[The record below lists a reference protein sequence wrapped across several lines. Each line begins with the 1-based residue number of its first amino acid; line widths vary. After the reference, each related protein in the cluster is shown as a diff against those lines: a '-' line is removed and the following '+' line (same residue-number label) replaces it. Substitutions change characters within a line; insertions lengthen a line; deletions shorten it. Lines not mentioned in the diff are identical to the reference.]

1 MRFLELFAGAGGAS
15 MGIEAAG
22 AESVLGIEW
31 DASAVATAQAAGHP
45 TIQGDVRDLSLYD
58 GLEVDA
64 LWSSFPCQDWSS
76 AGKRKGASGDR
87 NGWPWTVDVIDKVRP
102 RWFLAENVT
111 GLLQHRGCEKRCKG
125 MHDPE
130 ACPRAYFDRVILEQL
145 RERFAWVG
153 FKVLCAADYG
163 TPQFRRRV
171 IICAGPRAIRWPE
184 PTHGKPSGQA
194 DLFGRKLKPWVT
206 VRDVLDLSV
215 YSLATAHGPGEVA
228 TVMSSSAGG
237 AMWTL
242 DASRN
247 TDAHPNQERPSP
259 ATEPSPAIGGKGN
272 LYLNRP
278 STATEQRLLA
288 INRRPPTDYT
298 DRPAPTT
305 DTFTGS
311 TSDKYEQALRICSYI
326 DRPSPAVLASE
337 VKGSGSGA
345 NPHKMQRASDAL
357 YLGTG
362 RRRLTVT
369 ECLVLMG
376 WPADYPMRGT
386 KTSQYRQAGNGCCP
400 QMVSPMIRAVMAAD

>member
-1 MRFLELFAGAGGAS
+1 MGYEPPRRHHCRASLVRLLELFAGAGGAS

-22 AESVLGIEW
+22 AESVLGVEW

-125 MHDPE
+125 IHDPE

-163 TPQFRRRV
+163 TPQFRKRV
-171 IICAGPRAIRWPE
+171 IICAGPRAIKWPA
-184 PTHGKPSGQA
+184 PTHGKPSEQA

-206 VRDVLDLSV
+206 VRDALGLGRIADNGFRVLGGGSNPR
-215 YSLATAHGPGEVA
+215 APGEGHKRTLRDITDEPSTTIAAQSGGGAGNAGPFVQYRRGRDGGA
-228 TVMSSSAGG
+228 VYESHSVDEPSCALRGSAG
-237 AMWTL
+237 
-242 DASRN
+242 R
-247 TDAHPNQERPSP
+247 
-259 ATEPSPAIGGKGN
+259 
-272 LYLNRP
+272 
-278 STATEQRLLA
+278 STQPFIKEEQ
-288 INRRPPTDYT
+288 
-298 DRPAPTT
+298 
-305 DTFTGS
+305 
-311 TSDKYEQALRICSYI
+311 Q
-326 DRPSPAVLASE
+326 
-337 VKGSGSGA
+337 
-345 NPHKMQRASDAL
+345 
-357 YLGTG
+357 
-362 RRRLTVT
+362 RRRLSIT
-369 ECLVLMG
+369 ECLILMG
-376 WPADYPMRGT
+376 WPADYPMQGT

-400 QMVSPMIRAVMAAD
+400 QMVSPVIRAVMAAD